1 MADHVDETPPSEDRV
16 AGPLVLFAE
25 DLQHVRKTYARY
37 LTLVGFRVA
46 QVENGRQALEMAIE
60 LNPAVI
66 LMDLSMPGLDGWQ
79 ATRRIKT
86 DPRTMRIPVIALT
99 GYGDAEES
107 AKKAGCDGYLAKPC
121 SADDVVR
128 EIKRVLAEAEEA
140 AANAP
145 PPPPASERP

>member
-1 MADHVDETPPSEDRV
+1 VSDKAPGGQDEPEKAS
-16 AGPLVLFAE
+16 GPLILFAE
-25 DLQHVRKTYARY
+25 DLQHVRKTYSRY

-60 LNPAVI
+60 LNPAII

-86 DPRTMRIPVIALT
+86 DPRTTHIPVIALT

-128 EIKRVLAEAEEA
+128 EIKRILNRSDA
-140 AANAP
+140 ASGGGAA
-145 PPPPASERP
+145 

>member
-1 MADHVDETPPSEDRV
+1 MTDKAAIPPDGADKTS
-16 AGPLVLFAE
+16 APLILFAE

-60 LNPAVI
+60 LNPAII

-86 DPRTMRIPVIALT
+86 DPRTMHIPVIALT
-99 GYGDAEES
+99 GYGDAEAS

-121 SADDVVR
+121 SADEVVQ
-128 EIKRVLAEAEEA
+128 EIKRVLARTASA
-140 AANAP
+140 DAP
-145 PPPPASERP
+145 PSK

>member
-1 MADHVDETPPSEDRV
+1 MNDSDAARPDAPDGTS
-16 AGPLVLFAE
+16 GPLVLFAE
-25 DLQHVRKTYARY
+25 DLQPVRKTYARY

-46 QVENGRQALEMAIE
+46 QVDDGRQALEMAIE
-60 LNPAVI
+60 LSPAVI

-99 GYGDAEES
+99 GYDAEES

-121 SADDVVR
+121 SAEDVVR
-128 EIKRVLAEAEEA
+128 EIRRVLAESASDDRTPS
-140 AANAP
+140 AP
-145 PPPPASERP
+145 A